1 MTRLQRI
8 LSTSGLAVLILL
20 LAQPA
25 LADAWPQRRG
35 HGYYKIGF
43 RMLRATHYYE
53 PNGNRI
59 PIPTLGDYT
68 VSFYGEYGLTNRIT
82 IVAYVPFYER
92 ITLNEQ
98 IGRNSGFVFS
108 EGDAVSGIADPI
120 IGARIGLAQFGATV
134 VSASLRL
141 GLPLGNDDQP
151 NGLLTGDGELN
162 QTVAL
167 EVGHSFYPRPVYA
180 KASVGFNQRVKG
192 YSDEIVYAVEAGYTV
207 ADRFTIAA
215 RLRGVEPLRN
225 GDPNVGG
232 RRGLNGN
239 DQRYLAY
246 GAEITYTHRGAY
258 GLSLGVEGATRAQN
272 VLSAPAFSVG
282 LFVKT

>member
-1 MTRLQRI
+1 MTRLQR
-8 LSTSGLAVLILL
+8 LFSTSGLAVLMVLTAL
-20 LAQPA
+20 PA
-25 LADAWPQRRG
+25 FADAWPQPRG

-43 RMLRATHYYE
+43 RMLRATHFYE

-59 PIPTLGDYT
+59 RIPTVGDYT
-68 VSFYGEYGLTNRIT
+68 VSFYGEYGLTDRIT
-82 IVAYVPFYER
+82 LVAYVPFYER
-92 ITLNEQ
+92 ITLNRQ
-98 IGRNSGFVFS
+98 VGRNSGFVFS
-108 EGDAVSGIADPI
+108 EGDVVNGIADPI
-120 IGARIGLAQFGATV
+120 ISARIGLAQFGATV

-141 GLPLGNDDQP
+141 GLPLGNSDQP

-167 EVGHSFYPRPVYA
+167 EAGHSFYPAPVYA
-180 KASVGFNQRVKG
+180 KASFGFNQRVKG

-207 ADRFTIAA
+207 AERFTIAG

-225 GDPNVGG
+225 GDPAVGG

-246 GAEITYTHRGAY
+246 GAELTYTHQGAY

-282 LFVKT
+282 IFVKT